1 MESLINTP
9 TKFYISLVVTMTL
22 SGCGAKQA
30 DIAGEVERPP
40 ELVKALEEF
49 NDNGDPGELPSGD
62 AFELTSLADEA
73 YDREDWS
80 LAEKYYR
87 RLINQ
92 VPTDAYGY
100 FRLGNVLMQFA
111 RVDNAINAYNQAIKR
126 DPNHIRA
133 LKNRSLAYLLSAE
146 LNLEGTVKILKSQND
161 SASASYQTAL
171 QSLQRLNGL
180 PLNEVISPVQGLYL
194 EHEDTY
200 EDTFDAGD
208 L

>member
-1 MESLINTP
+1 MESLKITP
-9 TKFYISLVVTMTL
+9 TTIYITLVFAMSLT
-22 SGCGAKQA
+22 GCVANQA
-30 DIAGEVERPP
+30 EIEGGVEKPP
-40 ELVKALEEF
+40 ELVKALKEF
-49 NDNGDPGELPSGD
+49 RNNGDPGELPTGD
-62 AFELTSLADEA
+62 AFELSSLADEA
-73 YDREDWS
+73 YDREDWA

-171 QSLQRLNGL
+171 QNLQRLNGL
-180 PLNEVISPVQGLYL
+180 PLNEAISPVQGLYL
-194 EHEDTY
+194 DHTETHEDA
-200 EDTFDAGD
+200 FDASD